1 MAIPTNTGVTSGLN
15 LGFEK
20 SVARYLLIARKMI
33 KIEKMQAV
41 FLEY

>member
-1 MAIPTNTGVTSGLN
+1 MAIHTNTGVTNGLN

-20 SVARYLLIARKMI
+20 SVARYLLIASKKI
-33 KIEKMQAV
+33 KIEKIQAA